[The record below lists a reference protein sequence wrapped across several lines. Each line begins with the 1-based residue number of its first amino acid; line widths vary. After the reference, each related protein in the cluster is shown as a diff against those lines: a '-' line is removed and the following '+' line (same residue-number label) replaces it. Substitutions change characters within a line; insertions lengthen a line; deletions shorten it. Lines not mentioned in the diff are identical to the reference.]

1 MIDYIRDTCMYGILQ
16 VDSVFRMVLYIVC
29 SALYQYYILQT
40 MYGTI
45 CRLKSVKKHPHY
57 RRKEMNGT

>member
-1 MIDYIRDTCMYGILQ
+1 MYGILQ